1 MGFPPVAES
10 GGSSL
15 VAVRGLLTLGAP
27 LVAEHR
33 LSGMQASAIVAS
45 GLWSREAGFS
55 CSVACG
61 VEPMSP
67 TLAGE
72 FFTTEPQGK
81 PRRFLFMLLSVLQ
94 TRLPW

>member
-1 MGFPPVAES
+1 MVASCCRAQALGHAGF
-10 GGSSL
+10 SSC
-15 VAVRGLLTLGAP
+15 GFWAP
-27 LVAEHR
+27 EHR
-33 LSGMQASAIVAS
+33 LSSCD
-45 GLWSREAGFS
+45 AGFS

-81 PRRFLFMLLSVLQ
+81 PRRFLFIPLSVLQ
-94 TRLPW
+94 TRVPW